1 MILKNNMRRDKPA
14 PTVKASGAQGTRHKE
29 QGTRHKEV
37 PGFIGIA
44 IVLMAAGLWLGTAA
58 SSCNIYRFKDVSI
71 PDSIKTV
78 KIELIENHARYINPQ
93 LSPRL
98 TDKFRQKITSQ
109 TKLTQRNSDNTDWVI
124 TGIITD
130 YSFSTSAIT
139 NQQASNNRLNVTLSI
154 NVHDNKSGDSKDY
167 QVTRSFDFR
176 GDQTLQQAENT
187 NMDEWVKTLA
197 DDIFN
202 KIFSNW

>member
-1 MILKNNMRRDKPA
+1 MILKNKIRKR
-14 PTVKASGAQGTRHKE
+14 QKE
-29 QGTRHKEV
+29 QGIRFKDQGSRHILFGV
-37 PGFIGIA
+37 VSFFI
-44 IVLMAAGLWLGTAA
+44 AACSLWLSVSS
-58 SSCNIYRFKDVSI
+58 SSCNIYRFRDVSI

-109 TKLTQRNSDNTDWVI
+109 TKLTQRNGDNTDWVI
-124 TGIITD
+124 SGYISD
-130 YSFSTSAIT
+130 YSFSTAAISG
-139 NQQASNNRLNVTLSI
+139 QQAANNRLSVTLNI
-154 NVHDNKSGDSKDY
+154 TVHDNKSGDAKDY
-167 QVTRSFDFR
+167 QVSRSFDFR

-187 NMDEWVKTLA
+187 NIDEWVRTLA

>member
-1 MILKNNMRRDKPA
+1 MILKNNMKRYR
-14 PTVKASGAQGTRHKE
+14 AQGSRHKSIT
-29 QGTRHKEV
+29 GALG
-37 PGFIGIA
+37 GFAAIT
-44 IVLMAAGLWLGTAA
+44 IVLVVCSLWLGVST

-78 KIELIENHARYINPQ
+78 KIELIENHANYINPQ

-109 TKLTQRNSDNTDWVI
+109 TKLTQRNSENTDWVI
-124 TGIITD
+124 SGYITD

-139 NQQASNNRLNVTLSI
+139 NQQASNNRLNVSLNIT
-154 NVHDNKSGDSKDY
+154 VRDNKSGDSKDY

-176 GDQTLQQAENT
+176 GDQTLQQAENA
-187 NMDEWVKTLA
+187 NIDEWVRTLA